1 MLVVDDTMGGKVAWN
16 PEDKYEL
23 SDIRHKIG
31 VEDVL
36 SKIIDELNEELML
49 SKLWTSLR
57 SMGERFHQCKN
68 NEF

>member
-23 SDIRHKIG
+23 SDIRHEIG

-36 SKIIDELNEELML
+36 SKIIDELNEELMW
-49 SKLWTSLR
+49 SKL
-57 SMGERFHQCKN
+57 
-68 NEF
+68 